1 MYIKIL
7 KFIIGMTLIALGV
20 IALFVPFIPGILL
33 ILAGLFLAEI
43 RIEQVKKWWK
53 KIKF

>member
-7 KFIIGMTLIALGV
+7 KITVGITLITLGV

-33 ILAGLFLAEI
+33 ILAGLFLVEI
-43 RIEQVKKWWK
+43 KIEQIKKWWK
-53 KIKF
+53 KVKF